1 MHNLLDV
8 RTEFLA
14 HPYTIQNLQRDF
26 HAWHLGR
33 SRFAFW
39 ALDVDCAAVRVQM
52 QSAQQHL
59 RDYLM
64 PDYLR
69 QPHVTLG
76 ISGFLSRDPKHVD
89 DYDVHAF
96 ELDVQALINANL
108 KPFEIDIGV
117 LNSFHSAPFYHV
129 SDIAG
134 SNLSR
139 LNNFL
144 HRYRDDRHGKYVPH
158 VTVGLYA
165 KQIHTSHVM
174 KAIDVFAQN
183 TMTRLLVKRTSL
195 MSYAASEI
203 GGELSVIADFDL
215 EKAEIN
221 WRSESPFN

>member
-1 MHNLLDV
+1 MHILLDV
-8 RTEFLA
+8 RKEFVAQSL
-14 HPYTIQNLQRDF
+14 TIQNLQRDF
-26 HAWHLGR
+26 YQWHLGR

-39 ALDVDCAAVRVQM
+39 ALDVDCAAVRLQM
-52 QSAQQHL
+52 QAAQQHL
-59 RDYLM
+59 RDFIM

-76 ISGFLSRDPKHVD
+76 ISGFLSPEPKHAD

-108 KPFEIDIGV
+108 KPFAIDIGV

-129 SDIAG
+129 SDITG

-165 KQIHTSHVM
+165 KQIRTSHVM
-174 KAIDVFAQN
+174 KTIDAFGLN
-183 TMTRLLVKRTSL
+183 TVTRLLVKRVSL

-203 GGELSVIADFDL
+203 GGKLETIADFDL

-221 WRSESPFN
+221 WRTNSPFS